1 MRLDGAALIR
11 RLPPVRGALEPMR
24 PLADLTWLR
33 VGGPAEAFFQPADAE
48 DLAAFLAETPADVPV
63 TVLGVGSNVIVRD
76 GGLPGVTI
84 RLGRG
89 FNRVERVGATGL
101 RAGAAALDA
110 QVAKAAAAYGV
121 AGFSFLRGVPGA
133 VGGALRM
140 NAGCYGAYV
149 ADVFVSATAIDRR
162 GAAWRLTKADMGFGY
177 RRAAAP
183 PDLIFTE
190 AEFAGAPGEPAAL
203 IAEMEALMAKRAAT
217 QPVRERSAGSTFRN
231 PAGYSSTGA
240 PDDPQ
245 EMKAWALIERAG
257 CRGMRL
263 GGAQISPRHANF
275 LVNAGG
281 ATAADLENLGEMVRN
296 KVFLTTGVQL
306 EWEVAR
312 IGIAPT
318 A

>member
-1 MRLDGAALIR
+1 
-11 RLPPVRGALEPMR
+11 
-24 PLADLTWLR
+24 
-33 VGGPAEAFFQPADAE
+33 
-48 DLAAFLAETPADVPV
+48 
-63 TVLGVGSNVIVRD
+63 
-76 GGLPGVTI
+76 
-84 RLGRG
+84 
-89 FNRVERVGATGL
+89 
-101 RAGAAALDA
+101 
-110 QVAKAAAAYGV
+110 
-121 AGFSFLRGVPGA
+121 
-133 VGGALRM
+133 
-140 NAGCYGAYV
+140 
-149 ADVFVSATAIDRR
+149 
-162 GAAWRLTKADMGFGY
+162 
-177 RRAAAP
+177 
-183 PDLIFTE
+183 
-190 AEFAGAPGEPAAL
+190 
-203 IAEMEALMAKRAAT
+203 MAKRAAT